1 MNNNL
6 EKKENEI
13 NKKWLLKER
22 YNEDWTEKELKEIIH
37 KKLAQLIIELENN
50 LVMKISEKKGDYN
63 N

>member
-6 EKKENEI
+6 EKRENEI
-13 NKKWLLKER
+13 YKKWLLKER
-22 YNEDWTEKELKEIIH
+22 YNEDWTEKELKEIIN